1 MAYIIQ
7 WRILLSRVFRKSD
20 LMKREC
26 ERCGRWDNL
35 HRHHLIYGSGYRKLS
50 EKYNLIM
57 YVCVNC
63 HEEIHRGKLGLW
75 SKQEGQRR
83 FETKHSRE
91 EYMKIFGKN
100 FL

>member
-1 MAYIIQ
+1 MMD
-7 WRILLSRVFRKSD
+7 ILSK
-20 LMKREC
+20 KEC
-26 ERCGRWDNL
+26 EVCGRWGNL
-35 HRHHLIYGSGYRKLS
+35 HRHHLIYGTGYRKLS

-75 SKQEGQRR
+75 SKQEGQKR
-83 FETKHSRE
+83 FIKKYGE
-91 EYMKIFGKN
+91 EKYMEVFKRN